1 MKYKVIYH
9 IAIIALFI
17 SCKKEQEYVFE
28 EKPNARIEQTLQA
41 LETQL
46 TAGNG
51 WIANIYTKST
61 SGKAYSFYFQFKEA
75 NRVLM
80 MSDIDATSSSVA
92 KESSYRLKWM
102 QQPSLLFDTYN
113 YIHRLADPMP
123 DSGGGTAGVGGEA
136 GQGLISD
143 FEFGL
148 TSDAVNSLKDNS
160 NVDTLSTIG
169 RYNSIPVS
177 FYRASSEEAA
187 FWKSGGIKEEM
198 SDISAYVQ
206 SIKFLYAT
214 LDDGSKLQFTFDFVN
229 KTLQL
234 LNGANNSVAT
244 RSTSFVFG
252 VNLLSLKNAV
262 NINGNLVTQL
272 TWENQH
278 LFAIISG
285 KKVELQSSDVPI
297 VPITL
302 LFGNSF
308 NEIIVPNAT
317 TYPGWSN
324 DFINRRA
331 QAAHSIKTGGYN
343 LDLGQ
348 MDFKFDISDSSLI
361 IRVDLV
367 QSGRLF
373 IATFPYT
380 FTLSSNGTFKF
391 TALNGWNGNG
401 AIIVNNMAPLF
412 GQRLNADTFALNY
425 FAAPNGDI
433 LAQFTS
439 IEHPDFAFT
448 GTF

>member
-1 MKYKVIYH
+1 MKYKLLYH
-9 IAIIALFI
+9 IAIIAALV
-17 SCKKEQEYVFE
+17 SCKKEEKYAFE
-28 EKPNARIEQTLQA
+28 DKPNARIEQTLEA

-46 TAGNG
+46 TSGDG

-61 SGKAYSFYFQFKEA
+61 SGKAYSFYFEFKEA
-75 NRVLM
+75 NRVSM
-80 MSDIDATSSSVA
+80 MSDIDATTASVA

-123 DSGGGTAGVGGEA
+123 DDQGGSAGVGGEA

-148 TSDAVNSLKDNS
+148 TSDAVKALKDNP
-160 NVDTLSTIG
+160 NADTLSTIG
-169 RYNSIPVS
+169 RYNSIPVN
-177 FYRASSEEAA
+177 FYKASSEEAA
-187 FWKSGGIKEEM
+187 FWKGGGIKEEM
-198 SDISAYVQ
+198 NDISTYVQ
-206 SIKFLYAT
+206 GIKFLYAT
-214 LDDGSKLQFTFDFVN
+214 LDDGSKLEFDFDFEN
-229 KTLQL
+229 KTLKL
-234 LNGANNSVAT
+234 INGANSSVFT
-244 RSTSFVFG
+244 GSTSFVFG
-252 VNLLSLKNAV
+252 VNLLTLKNAV
-262 NINGNLVTQL
+262 NINANFVTQL

-278 LFAIISG
+278 LFAIING
-285 KKVELQSSDVPI
+285 KKVQLKASDVPV
-297 VPITL
+297 VPIIL

-324 DFINRRA
+324 DFMNRRA
-331 QAAHSIKTGGYN
+331 QAALAIKTGGYN

-348 MDFKFDISDSSLI
+348 LDFKFDLSDSSLLI
-361 IRVDLV
+361 TVDVV
-367 QSGRLF
+367 QSGRLY

-380 FTLSSNGTFKF
+380 FDLSSNGIFKF

-412 GQRLNADTFALNY
+412 GQRLNADTFTLNY

-448 GTF
+448 GTY

>member
-1 MKYKVIYH
+1 MKYKLLYH
-9 IAIIALFI
+9 IAIIAVLI
-17 SCKKEQEYVFE
+17 SCKKEEKYVFE
-28 EKPNARIEQTLQA
+28 EKPNARIEQTLQT

-46 TAGNG
+46 IAGDG

-61 SGKAYSFYFQFKEA
+61 SGKAYSFYFEFKEA
-75 NRVLM
+75 NRVSM
-80 MSDIDATSSSVA
+80 MSDIDATTASVA

-123 DSGGGTAGVGGEA
+123 DAQGGSAGVGGEA

-148 TSDAVNSLKDNS
+148 TSDAVRALKDNPS
-160 NVDTLSTIG
+160 VDTLSTIG

-177 FYRASSEEAA
+177 FRRASSVEAA
-187 FWKSGGIKEEM
+187 FWKSGGIKKEM
-198 SDISAYVQ
+198 NDISAYVQ
-206 SIKFLYAT
+206 GVKFLYAI
-214 LDDGSKLQFTFDFVN
+214 LDDGSKLQFNFDFVN

-234 LNGANNSVAT
+234 INGADNSVST
-244 RSTSFVFG
+244 GSTSFVFG
-252 VNLLSLKNAV
+252 VDILTLKNPV
-262 NINGNLVTQL
+262 NINGNLVTQF

-278 LFAIISG
+278 LFVIISG
-285 KKVELQSSDVPI
+285 KKVELQSSGVPVVPI
-297 VPITL
+297 IL

-331 QAAHSIKTGGYN
+331 QAALAIKTGGYN

-348 MDFKFDISDSSLI
+348 LDFKFDLSDSSLI
-361 IRVDLV
+361 ITVDVV

-380 FTLSSNGTFKF
+380 FNLSSNGTFKF
-391 TALNGWNGNG
+391 TALSGWNGNG

-412 GQRLNADTFALNY
+412 GQRLNADTFTLNY

-433 LAQFTS
+433 LAQFIS

>member
-1 MKYKVIYH
+1 MKYKVLYH
-9 IAIIALFI
+9 IAIITALI
-17 SCKKEQEYVFE
+17 SCKKEEKYAFE
-28 EKPNARIEQTLQA
+28 DKPNVRMEQTLQA

-46 TAGNG
+46 TSGNG

-61 SGKAYSFYFQFKEA
+61 SGKAYSFYFEFKEN
-75 NRVLM
+75 NRVSM
-80 MSDIDATSSSVA
+80 MSDIDATTASVA

-123 DSGGGTAGVGGEA
+123 DSQGGSAGVGGEA

-148 TSDAVNSLKDNS
+148 TSDAVKALKDNP
-160 NVDTLSTIG
+160 NADTLSTIG

-177 FYRASSEEAA
+177 FRRASSEEAA

-198 SDISAYVQ
+198 NNISTYVQ
-206 SIKFLYAT
+206 GIKFLYAT
-214 LDDGSKLQFTFDFVN
+214 LDDGSKLQFNFDFVN
-229 KTLQL
+229 KMLQL
-234 LNGANNSVAT
+234 INGANNSVAID
-244 RSTSFVFG
+244 STSFVFG
-252 VNLLSLKNAV
+252 VNLLTLKNAV
-262 NINGNLVTQL
+262 NINGHLVTQL

-278 LFAIISG
+278 LFAMVSG
-285 KKVELQSSDVPI
+285 KKIELQSSDVPV
-297 VPITL
+297 VPIML

-308 NEIIVPNAT
+308 NEIIVPDAT

-331 QAAHSIKTGGYN
+331 QAALAIKTGGYN
-343 LDLGQ
+343 LNLGQ
-348 MDFKFDISDSSLI
+348 MDFKFDLSDSSLI
-361 IRVDLV
+361 ITVDVV

-380 FTLSSNGTFKF
+380 FTVSSNGTFKF

-412 GQRLNADTFALNY
+412 GQRLNADTFTLDY
-425 FAAPNGDI
+425 FVAPNGDI

-439 IEHPDFAFT
+439 TEHPNFAFT

>member
-1 MKYKVIYH
+1 MKYKLIYH

-17 SCKKEQEYVFE
+17 SCKKDEKYVFE
-28 EKPNARIEQTLQA
+28 DKPNARIEQTLQA
-41 LETQL
+41 LGTQL
-46 TAGNG
+46 TTGDG

-61 SGKAYSFYFQFKEA
+61 TGKAYSFYFQFKDN
-75 NRVLM
+75 NRVSM
-80 MSDIDATSSSVA
+80 MSDIDATTASVA

-123 DSGGGTAGVGGEA
+123 DAQGGSAGVGGEA

-148 TSDAVNSLKDNS
+148 TSDAVKGLKDNP
-160 NVDTLSTIG
+160 NIDTLSTIG

-187 FWKSGGIKEEM
+187 FWKSGEIKKEIN
-198 SDISAYVQ
+198 DISTYVQ
-206 SIKFLYAT
+206 GIKFLYAV
-214 LDDGSKLQFTFDFVN
+214 LDDGSKLQFAFDFVN

-234 LNGANNSVAT
+234 LNGANGFVAKG
-244 RSTSFVFG
+244 STSFVFG
-252 VNLLSLKNAV
+252 VNLLSLKNTI
-262 NINGNLVTQL
+262 NINGSLITQL

-278 LFAIISG
+278 LFATISG
-285 KKVELQSSDVPI
+285 KKVELQSSDVPV

-324 DFINRRA
+324 DFISRRA
-331 QAAHSIKTGGYN
+331 KAALAIKTGGYN

-348 MDFKFDISDSSLI
+348 MDFKFDVSDSSLLI
-361 IRVDLV
+361 TVDV
-367 QSGRLF
+367 AQSGRLF

-380 FTLSSNGTFKF
+380 FNVSSNGIFKF

-412 GQRLNADTFALNY
+412 GQRLNADTFTLNY
-425 FAAPNGDI
+425 FVAPNGDI

-439 IEHPDFAFT
+439 IEHPNFAFT

>member
-1 MKYKVIYH
+1 MKYKLLYH
-9 IAIIALFI
+9 IAIIAAFV
-17 SCKKEQEYVFE
+17 SCKKEEKYAFE
-28 EKPNARIEQTLQA
+28 DKPNARIEQTLEA

-46 TAGNG
+46 TGGNG

-61 SGKAYSFYFQFKEA
+61 SGKAYSFYFEFKEA
-75 NRVLM
+75 NRVSM
-80 MSDIDATSSSVA
+80 MSDIDATTASVA

-123 DSGGGTAGVGGEA
+123 DAQGGSAGVGGEA

-148 TSDAVNSLKDNS
+148 TSDAVKALKDNP
-160 NVDTLSTIG
+160 NADTLSTIG
-169 RYNSIPVS
+169 RYNSIPVN

-187 FWKSGGIKEEM
+187 FWKGGGIKKEM
-198 SDISAYVQ
+198 NDISAYVQ
-206 SIKFLYAT
+206 GIKFLYAT
-214 LDDGSKLQFTFDFVN
+214 LDDGSKLEFDFNFIN
-229 KTLQL
+229 KKLQL
-234 LNGANNSVAT
+234 INGANGSVFT
-244 RSTSFVFG
+244 GSTSFVFS
-252 VNLLSLKNAV
+252 VNSLTLKNAV

-278 LFAIISG
+278 LFAIING
-285 KKVELQSSDVPI
+285 KKVELQASDVPV
-297 VPITL
+297 VPIMI

-324 DFINRRA
+324 DFISRRA
-331 QAAHSIKTGGYN
+331 QAALAMKTGGYN

-348 MDFKFDISDSSLI
+348 MDFKFDLSDSSLVI
-361 IRVDLV
+361 TVDVV
-367 QSGRLF
+367 QSGRLY
-373 IATFPYT
+373 IATFPYK
-380 FTLSSNGTFKF
+380 FNLSSNGTFKF

-412 GQRLNADTFALNY
+412 GQRLNVDTFTLDY

-439 IEHPDFAFT
+439 IEHPNFAFT